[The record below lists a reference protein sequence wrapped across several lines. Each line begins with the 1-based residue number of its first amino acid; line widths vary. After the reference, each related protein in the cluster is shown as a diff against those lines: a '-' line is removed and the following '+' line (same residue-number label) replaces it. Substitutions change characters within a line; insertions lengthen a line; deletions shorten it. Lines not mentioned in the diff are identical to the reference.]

1 MLLLDEPTNHLD
13 VEAIEALIDA
23 LKNYTGGVMVISHDQ
38 HFINQVCNEIWVVK
52 DKTITRFPGTF
63 NDYKKSILSQLPV
76 VTEFR
81 G

>member
-13 VEAIEALIDA
+13 VEAIEALIEA
-23 LKNYTGGVMVISHDQ
+23 LKNYSGGVMVISHDQ

-52 DKTITRFPGTF
+52 EQTIARYPGTF
-63 NDYKKSILSQLPV
+63 NDYKKSILSQLPA